1 MKLFQEWLPMNRRSF
16 SRMSLG
22 ALGGWWM
29 VLKGLGQQQSNPPA
43 GTTDISVSYG
53 KVPADAGQ
61 RNWVIRYIR
70 DRAPEFHIPPYRG
83 ERYEDTVPDTLDIAE
98 RAKLGIHL
106 LTAITDPRAGYEIY
120 WAANFLRNPPVMSHD
135 ANDTVQNDA
144 GIMEALPLL
153 RLVTGSSLNDHVDPI
168 WMSGILRSIGPDG
181 LIYLPLKDAPWA
193 RLYLGGWCAMV
204 WSPSGQKL
212 SIADDSIEQIANSD
226 SCQRIISTMT
236 VYYLRDGNPVWKD
249 AIEKMIQ
256 RLSACAVVQDDYA
269 YMPGGS
275 VEPGADFGPSPMPVG
290 NSAVGYSALLIQGL
304 AQYYKVTGYKP
315 AIDLAAKLT
324 RYVRLHAQYYELDGT
339 PRVGEDER
347 GWFQYLGHPEIATAR
362 HGGHGHNHSIGLLS
376 ILEYAA
382 AVNDAEALAFVRTGY
397 EWIKADGSSS
407 SLTGFF
413 PELLL
418 PGYDVSESCINAD
431 MVAMALKLTDAGVG
445 DYWDDADRWARNHF
459 LESQLLDPAWVHR
472 VGARSPAHAVE
483 GQETSDHVAERC
495 VGAFAGWSAGNDYVI
510 RRPQNPNTLQNCCQ
524 GNSCRSVYYLWQH
537 ILSFADGTLRINLLF
552 NRASAWCDIHSY
564 IPYEGRVD
572 LKIKKS
578 CDRALV
584 RMPEWIAG
592 GSQEVSCTVNGRS
605 RPVQW
610 QGRYVEV
617 GHARPGDTITVKFP
631 ISERT
636 VQETIGGVSYKL
648 EIRGNTVLSIDPPGK
663 NGPLYQRAYYRQPV
677 KWRKVDRFVPEREIA
692 W

>member
-1 MKLFQEWLPMNRRSF
+1 MTLS
-16 SRMSLG
+16 

-29 VLKGLGQQQSNPPA
+29 AIKGLGQQQSPVPVP
-43 GTTDISVSYG
+43 TDISVSYG
-53 KVPADAGQ
+53 DIPADAGQ

-70 DRAPEFHIPPYRG
+70 DKAPEFHIPPYSG
-83 ERYEDTVPDTLDIAE
+83 TRYEDTVPDTLDLAE
-98 RAKLGIHL
+98 RAKLGVHM
-106 LTAITDPRAGYEIY
+106 LTAIADPRAGYEIY

-135 ANDTVQNDA
+135 ANDSVLNVE
-144 GIMEALPLL
+144 GMMEALPLV
-153 RLVTGSSLNDHVDPI
+153 RLISGSSLNDHIDPI

-181 LIYLPLKDAPWA
+181 LIYQPLKDAPWA
-193 RLYLGGWCAMV
+193 RLYMGVAVNPV
-204 WSPSGQKL
+204 WSPTGQKRT
-212 SIADDSIEQIANSD
+212 IADPSITQIGSAGN
-226 SCQRIISTMT
+226 CQRILSTMT
-236 VYYLRDGNPVWKD
+236 VYYLRDGNPMWKD

-256 RLSACAVVQDDYA
+256 RLTAIAVFQEDYA
-269 YMPGGS
+269 FMPPGS
-275 VEPGADFGPSPMPVG
+275 VEPGADYGPGPMPVG
-290 NSAVGYSALLIQGL
+290 NSAIGYGALPIQGL

-315 AIDLAAKLT
+315 AIELAAKLT
-324 RYVRLHAQYYELDGT
+324 RYIRLHAKYFEQDGT
-339 PRVGEDER
+339 PLVGEDER

-362 HGGHGHNHSIGLLS
+362 HGGHGHNHTIGLLS
-376 ILEYAA
+376 MLEYAA
-382 AVNDAEALAFVRTGY
+382 AVNDAETLAFVRNGY

-418 PGYDVSESCINAD
+418 PDYDASESCINAD
-431 MVAMALKLTDAGVG
+431 MVAMALKLTDAGAG

-472 VGARSPAHAVE
+472 VGARSPAQPVA

-495 VGAFAGWSAGNDYVI
+495 VGAFAGWSVGNDYVVH
-510 RRPQNPNTLQNCCQ
+510 RRQNPNTLQNCCQ
-524 GNSCRSVYYLWQH
+524 GNSLRAVYYLWEH
-537 ILSFADGTLRINLLF
+537 TLSSEKGTLRVNLLF

-572 LKIKKS
+572 LKIKQS
-578 CDRALV
+578 CDRTLV
-584 RMPEWIAG
+584 RMPEWIQG
-592 GSQEVSCTVNGRS
+592 GSQEVICIVNGRS
-605 RPVQW
+605 RSLQW

-617 GHARPGDTITVKFP
+617 GAARSGDTVTVKFP

-663 NGPLYQRAYYRQPV
+663 NGPLYQRTYYRQPV
-677 KWRKVDRFVPEREIA
+677 KWRKVNRFVPERTIN